1 MRLVITVG
9 IFAEGVVG
17 DIKSLL
23 KLLSGNQCYDDN
35 ELYVKR
41 RNDKGF
47 SF

>member
-17 DIKSLL
+17 DIESLL
-23 KLLSGNQCYDDN
+23 KLLSGNQCYEDN
-35 ELYVKR
+35 ELYVKQSI
-41 RNDKGF
+41 DTGF